1 MKIVNLGE
9 SNSVLNRFVA
19 ELRDVNIQKDS
30 MRFRRNIER
39 IGEIMAYEISK
50 DFTYSKKGIQSP
62 LGIAPMNTPDDS
74 VVISTILRAGLP
86 YHQGFLVFKFWWGFI
101 LNYIGINIGSIIL
114 FWLARRYGKKFCL
127 LFMNEETFDKHEKKV
142 DNKRGYEIFFVF
154 CMLFPF
160 TPADIVVM
168 ISGLTSMSY
177 RKFISIIL
185 ICRPFSIIAYSYFWI
200 YGSYWLNLFLK

>member
-1 MKIVNLGE
+1 MYKFWQKTIQVL
-9 SNSVLNRFVA
+9 SVLILIATFF
-19 ELRDVNIQKDS
+19 LIIWLYK
-30 MRFRRNIER
+30 
-39 IGEIMAYEISK
+39 IGILNDQNVFK
-50 DFTYSKKGIQSP
+50 DFLEKQGSLGSLTYVLIQ
-62 LGIAPMNTPDDS
+62 ITQ
-74 VVISTILRAGLP
+74 VVFPIIPGGVTTVV
-86 YHQGFLVFKFWWGFI
+86 GFLVFKFWWGFI

-127 LFMNEETFDKHEKKV
+127 LFMNEESFDKHEKKV

-200 YGSYWLNLFLK
+200 YGGQLIQQFFNK

>member
-1 MKIVNLGE
+1 MYKFFQKTIQVLSIFVLIGTAIFLFWLYKIGILNDQNALSNLLQNQGVYG
-9 SNSVLNRFVA
+9 SLTF
-19 ELRDVNIQKDS
+19 
-30 MRFRRNIER
+30 
-39 IGEIMAYEISK
+39 IGLQITQVVFPIIPG
-50 DFTYSKKGIQSP
+50 GI
-62 LGIAPMNTPDDS
+62 TT
-74 VVISTILRAGLP
+74 VV
-86 YHQGFLVFKFWWGFI
+86 GFLVFKFWWGFI

-127 LFMNEETFDKHEKKV
+127 LFMNEETFDKYEKKV

-200 YGSYWLNLFLK
+200 YGSYWLQHFLKS